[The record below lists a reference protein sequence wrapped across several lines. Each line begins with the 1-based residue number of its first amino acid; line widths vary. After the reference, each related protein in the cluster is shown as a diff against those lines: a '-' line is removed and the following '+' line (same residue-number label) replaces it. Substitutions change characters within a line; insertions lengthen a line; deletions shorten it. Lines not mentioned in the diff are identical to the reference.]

1 MLATF
6 AAGIYVQT
14 TEVFPHGVISSAT
27 KTATTLFERATAP
40 PLLLSR
46 WKNFV
51 NVAPVSVAA
60 HRFELFDSDELIDP
74 ILVAGERGRF
84 AEYCPDSPGCLA
96 VEYAGAGKV
105 VHAYPWRP
113 DEIEK
118 TNIVADFPYEHLPG
132 FSFEDDAE
140 VFGISRYSNGDLLV
154 IFRFRFSY
162 PHGGGMARIDADG
175 RPIWYRRDYSHH
187 WPYVNDDDIAL
198 VPAERAVPPRFSV
211 NIARRTIEWDCER
224 PNFDIVQIVDGKG
237 QLLEEIS
244 LFDAVLESPYAP
256 LLNPPHCRPIYLN
269 FVHQLGEDAKGGD
282 SIGPGDMVVSIKRLN
297 AFGILDR
304 DDRRLKRLVRGSF
317 FGQHSVQHLKGS
329 KFVLFDN
336 WGGDGVRGPSRVL
349 MVDLADGK
357 ETTIFP
363 NDETP
368 EHLRSLF
375 TYARGNISI
384 SPDRSRLIVVF
395 HAEGKAV
402 EVRIADGEVL
412 TVFNNVHDVSQ
423 LDQFSEKRT
432 AQARLSSLSGMYYI
446 DRNEK

>member
-1 MLATF
+1 
-6 AAGIYVQT
+6 
-14 TEVFPHGVISSAT
+14 
-27 KTATTLFERATAP
+27 
-40 PLLLSR
+40 
-46 WKNFV
+46 
-51 NVAPVSVAA
+51 
-60 HRFELFDSDELIDP
+60 
-74 ILVAGERGRF
+74 
-84 AEYCPDSPGCLA
+84 
-96 VEYAGAGKV
+96 
-105 VHAYPWRP
+105 
-113 DEIEK
+113 
-118 TNIVADFPYEHLPG
+118 
-132 FSFEDDAE
+132 
-140 VFGISRYSNGDLLV
+140 
-154 IFRFRFSY
+154 
-162 PHGGGMARIDADG
+162 
-175 RPIWYRRDYSHH
+175 
-187 WPYVNDDDIAL
+187 
-198 VPAERAVPPRFSV
+198 
-211 NIARRTIEWDCER
+211 
-224 PNFDIVQIVDGKG
+224 
-237 QLLEEIS
+237 
-244 LFDAVLESPYAP
+244 
-256 LLNPPHCRPIYLN
+256 
-269 FVHQLGEDAKGGD
+269 
-282 SIGPGDMVVSIKRLN
+282 MVVSIKRLN